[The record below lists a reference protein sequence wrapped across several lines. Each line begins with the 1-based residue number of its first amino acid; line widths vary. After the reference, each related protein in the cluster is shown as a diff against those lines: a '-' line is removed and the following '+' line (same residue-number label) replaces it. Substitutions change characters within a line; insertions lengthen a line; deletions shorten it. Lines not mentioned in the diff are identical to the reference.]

1 MATERFSM
9 SEAVRF
15 GWDTVT
21 SNFGYFLGLSLLV
34 ILISGVP
41 GIMKYITASDSYF
54 INTLFEIG
62 SQVIGLFL
70 GMGMLHIALRFADGK
85 QSDIGHLLS
94 FRPVFFKY
102 LLGSIMYGLIVA
114 VGLVLLIVPGIIWG
128 IQFQYFAYFIID
140 EGLDPVKALKR
151 SSEITRGAKGDLF
164 LYALLILGI
173 NILGFLALLVGMF
186 ITVPLSL
193 VASAWVF
200 RKLSQSPAVAPTE
213 PHPAGH

>member
-34 ILISGVP
+34 MLIGSIP
-41 GIMKYITASDSYF
+41 GIMKYITASDSDF
-54 INTLFEIG
+54 INFLFEVG
-62 SQVIGLFL
+62 SQVIGMFL
-70 GMGMLHIALRFADGK
+70 GMGVLHIALRFADGK
-85 QSDIGHLLS
+85 ESDIGQLLS
-94 FRPVFFKY
+94 FRPVFLKY
-102 LLGSIMYGLIVA
+102 LLGSIIYGLIVV

-140 EGLDPVKALKR
+140 EGLDPGKALKR
-151 SSEITRGAKGDLF
+151 SSEITRGVKGDLF

-173 NILGFLALLVGMF
+173 NILGFLALLVGLF
-186 ITVPLSL
+186 VTVPLSL
-193 VASAWVF
+193 VASA
-200 RKLSQSPAVAPTE
+200 
-213 PHPAGH
+213 